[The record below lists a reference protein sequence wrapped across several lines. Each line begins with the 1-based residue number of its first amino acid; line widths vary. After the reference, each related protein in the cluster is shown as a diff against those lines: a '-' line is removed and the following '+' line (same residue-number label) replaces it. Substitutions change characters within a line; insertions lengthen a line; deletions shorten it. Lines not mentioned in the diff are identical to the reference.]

1 VRRSPRWGIWTGASS
16 LTRLGRELQKIATKY
31 DIEIARLNTEP
42 KNVVAVPFEEQRVVN
57 EYGMRRAVQI
67 KRLRVTVQ
75 FTGEPDT
82 LKLMPSCFRM
92 ISSAVDVDQR
102 SISFTIPDD
111 ERADREVADI
121 CETIQGNLDQLRQDY
136 QQYKP
141 QLEKTVSQAAE
152 RRKAEIAAEVQRD
165 RQHRAFTV
173 RRG

>member
-42 KNVVAVPFEEQRVVN
+42 KNVVAVPFEEQ
-57 EYGMRRAVQI
+57 RAVQI